1 MKRLRLRL
9 VNTQPSAL
17 DQLID
22 RYEAAMMDL
31 EPSNENYPLMADQ
44 LTKLYKIKKD
54 EKSPRRVDAN
64 TLAII
69 AGNLAGILLVIN
81 AERLHVI
88 AGKAATLGLRT
99 VTK

>member
-1 MKRLRLRL
+1 MKKLRLKI

-17 DQLID
+17 DILIKRFED
-22 RYEAAMMDL
+22 VMVEL
-31 EPSNENYPLMADQ
+31 EPTSENYQKMLDQ
-44 LTKLYKIKKD
+44 LTQLYKIRED

-69 AGNLAGILLVIN
+69 GGNLAGILLVIN

-88 AGKAATLGLRT
+88 ATKAASMALRSR
-99 VTK
+99 

>member
-1 MKRLRLRL
+1 MKKLRLKI

-17 DQLID
+17 DILIKRFED
-22 RYEAAMMDL
+22 VMVEL
-31 EPSNENYPLMADQ
+31 EPTSENYQKMLDQ
-44 LTKLYKIKKD
+44 LTQLYKIRET

-69 AGNLAGILLVIN
+69 GGNLAGILLVIN

-88 AGKAATLGLRT
+88 ATKAASMALRSR
-99 VTK
+99 

>member
-1 MKRLRLRL
+1 MKKFRIRV
-9 VNTQPSAL
+9 VNTEPSPL
-17 DQLID
+17 DQLIA
-22 RYEAAMMDL
+22 RYEAAMIQL
-31 EPSNENYPLMADQ
+31 EPTDESYPLMADQ

-54 EKSPRRVDAN
+54 EQSPRRVDAN

-81 AERLHVI
+81 AERLHVL